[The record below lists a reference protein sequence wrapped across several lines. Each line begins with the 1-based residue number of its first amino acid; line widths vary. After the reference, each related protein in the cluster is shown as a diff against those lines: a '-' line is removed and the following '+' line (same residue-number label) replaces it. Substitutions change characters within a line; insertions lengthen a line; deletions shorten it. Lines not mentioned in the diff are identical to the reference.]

1 VNNSG
6 MPDNLSKSRGKMEDT
21 RKAGRFVEEMGKRT
35 DAEKEGWK
43 GKGKET
49 VIIPYQAL
57 IYS

>member
-1 VNNSG
+1 
-6 MPDNLSKSRGKMEDT
+6 MPDNLSKSSGKMEDT
-21 RKAGRFVEEMGKRT
+21 RKAGRFVEKMGKRT

>member
-1 VNNSG
+1 